1 MNKANNILTREF
13 VEELFPN
20 YVFKS
25 IKLNCHANSGDYNDD
40 YAQLNT
46 WMAEERY
53 IFVGFVMNDFMNTAI
68 LGYEGEEVLRDSTY
82 NRGTNVF
89 VIFDSFEATDGGNFT
104 NFQFIGWRLAKA

>member
-1 MNKANNILTREF
+1 
-13 VEELFPN
+13 
-20 YVFKS
+20 
-25 IKLNCHANSGDYNDD
+25 
-40 YAQLNT
+40 
-46 WMAEERY
+46 MAEERY

-89 VIFDSFEATDGGNFT
+89 VIFDAFEATDGGNFT